1 MNQLG
6 SRVHC
11 DDMTHVKV
19 ICQTHGY
26 ELKESI
32 GEGGYGTVYL
42 VRSQRYQEDFV
53 VKRIPVEVPDK
64 ITSEVEVLMS
74 LHHPNIINMYD
85 YWFDDE
91 ALYVILEYCPNGSLK
106 DYLKKHGPLTVDHLF
121 QSCKEIASAI
131 EFCHANN
138 IVHRDIKPANIL
150 IDKYNRVKLADFGL
164 SVQATSRINPQ
175 IGSPA
180 YMSPEALNGKKYIN
194 HFKNDIWALGVT
206 LFELCSGSVPW
217 SARTITAMIQE
228 VNGGLVIRPEG
239 MEYSFWK
246 MLRGMMDLD
255 PRNRITI
262 DEVLKSEYF
271 TSKEARHMDNGR
283 KPHGEKPGR
292 GGLPTTSMKSM
303 SMVWS
308 NAGCVLHD
316 GHVLATENKALSTV
330 MSFALPRRGT
340 LAPFRS
346 RNLRIVEPKL
356 CSRSQVSF
364 DCCPKY
370 VPA

>member
-1 MNQLG
+1 M
-6 SRVHC
+6 
-11 DDMTHVKV
+11 
-19 ICQTHGY
+19 
-26 ELKESI
+26 
-32 GEGGYGTVYL
+32 
-42 VRSQRYQEDFV
+42 
-53 VKRIPVEVPDK
+53 KRIPVEVPDK

-85 YWFDDE
+85 YWFDDK
-91 ALYVILEYCPNGSLK
+91 ALYVVLEYCPNGSLK
-106 DYLKKHGPLTVDHLF
+106 DYLKTHGHLTTDHLF
-121 QSCKEIASAI
+121 QCCKEIASAI

-180 YMSPEALNGKKYIN
+180 YMSPEALNGKKNID

-206 LFELCSGSVPW
+206 LFELCAGFVPW
-217 SARTITAMIQE
+217 FSRTITAMIQE
-228 VNGGLVIRPEG
+228 VNGGLVIRPEE

-246 MLRGMMDLD
+246 MLRQMMDLD
-255 PRNRITI
+255 PKTRITI

-271 TSKEARHMDNGR
+271 TSKETKHIDHGR
-283 KPHGEKPGR
+283 KPHAEKLGR
-292 GGLPTTSMKSM
+292 GGMSTTSMKSM

-308 NAGCVLHD
+308 SGCCLHD
-316 GHVLATENKALSTV
+316 GHISATESKACASV
-330 MSFALPRRGT
+330 MSFAIHKRSSF
-340 LAPFRS
+340 APFRS

-364 DCCPKY
+364 NCCPKY